1 MSNYLTVDQA
11 IGQRLKELRLELGL
25 RQDQVATAARKAG
38 LDWTQATVAAIERGN
53 RALSLGEWFL
63 LSTVIGFATG
73 YATHQVELADLLPAS
88 GRVALSEET
97 TADVDVLRDALAGRL
112 TDPDRKVLADFDTPF
127 IRRANE
133 GIRRHVAKMKE
144 LLPLWRGMTMNG
156 YRDAQNAARGDA
168 ERKAAR
174 KLGVEPLRLSAAAHG
189 RYGRS
194 FTEERDARV
203 ADQAPADASPRSL
216 QALRGHVTRAM
227 LAELAPAL
235 ERKEG

>member
-1 MSNYLTVDQA
+1 MSRLLTIDQA
-11 IGQRLKELRLELGL
+11 IGQRLREVRLELGL
-25 RQDQVATAARKAG
+25 RQDEVAKAAGWAG
-38 LDWTQATVAAIERGN
+38 LGWTQSTIAAIERGS

-73 YATHQVELADLLPAS
+73 YVTHQVELADLLPTS

-97 TADVDVLRDALAGRL
+97 TADVEALRDALAGRL
-112 TDPDRKVLADFDTPF
+112 TDPDRKVFADFDTPF

-133 GIRRHVAKMKE
+133 GMRRQLAKVKE
-144 LLPLWRGMTMNG
+144 LLPLWPDMTLGG
-156 YRDAQNAARGDA
+156 YEDAQKAARGDA

-174 KLGVEPLRLSAAAHG
+174 KLGVEALQLSVAAHG

-194 FTEERDARV
+194 FTAERDARV
-203 ADQAPADASPRSL
+203 AEQAPEDALPRSL
-216 QALRGHVTRAM
+216 QALRGHVTRTM